1 MKQSILFAGM
11 ILLAASC
18 SSENEVTVSTQ
29 EARKALVNVRVDN
42 FSIEQEEFAPARGA
56 TRATSALA
64 DYDGVK
70 AITLAFYSGTEEVYK
85 TTQLLADATTY
96 TTFGVFS
103 TPLSVGSYTMV
114 VLGYSSTSEITL
126 TSPTSAAYTSDKGR
140 ETFVAVQAVNVN
152 STADLNL
159 TASLSRVVTRLRV
172 ESTDNMPRNVAKVNI
187 SVSAGGIS
195 FNPTSGLATVNTG
208 FTNEITASSGFGRT
222 ASFNTYFFLASDQQT
237 INVTINV
244 LDASSN
250 VLFSKVVNDVPMKRN
265 RCTVLSGKLF
275 STDATASGF
284 TIDADWI
291 DDYNVDF

>member
-18 SSENEVTVSTQ
+18 SSESDVTVSTQ
-29 EARKALVNVRVDN
+29 EAGKALVNVRVDN

-114 VLGYSSTSEITL
+114 VLGYGSTSEITL

-140 ETFVAVQAVNVN
+140 ETFVAVQAVNIT

-159 TASLSRVVTRLRV
+159 TATLSRVVTRLRV

-187 SVSAGGIS
+187 SVSAGGLS

-222 ASFNTYFFLASDQQT
+222 AFFNTYFFLASDQQT
-237 INVTINV
+237 MNVTINV

>member
-18 SSENEVTVSTQ
+18 SSESDVTVSTQ
-29 EARKALVNVRVDN
+29 EAGKALVNVRVDN

-56 TRATSALA
+56 TRATSTLA

-114 VLGYSSTSEITL
+114 VLGYGSTSEITL

-140 ETFVAVQAVNVN
+140 ETFVAVQAVNIT

-159 TASLSRVVTRLRV
+159 TATLSRVVTRLRV
-172 ESTDNMPRNVAKVNI
+172 ESTDNMPRNIAKVII
-187 SVSAGGIS
+187 SVSAGGLS

-222 ASFNTYFFLASDQQT
+222 AFFNTYFFLASDQQT
-237 INVTINV
+237 MNVTINV

-284 TIDADWI
+284 TIDTDWI

>member
-1 MKQSILFAGM
+1 MKNSILFAGFF
-11 ILLAASC
+11 LLAASC
-18 SSENEVTVSTQ
+18 SSESDVTVSTQ
-29 EARKALVNVRVDN
+29 EAGKALVNVRVDN

-96 TTFGVFS
+96 TTFGMFS

-114 VLGYSSTSEITL
+114 VLGYGSTSEITL

-159 TASLSRVVTRLRV
+159 TATLSRVVTRLRI
-172 ESTDNMPRNVAKVNI
+172 ESTDNMSNNVAKVNI
-187 SVSAGGIS
+187 SVSAGGLS

-208 FTNEITASSGFGRT
+208 FTNEIKASSGFGRT
-222 ASFNTYFFLASDQQT
+222 AFFNTYFFLASDQQT
-237 INVTINV
+237 MNVTINV

>member
-1 MKQSILFAGM
+1 MKNSILFAGF
-11 ILLAASC
+11 ILLVASC
-18 SSENEVTVSTQ
+18 SSESDVTVSTQ
-29 EARKALVNVRVDN
+29 EAGKALVNVRVDN

-64 DYDGVK
+64 DYTGVK

-85 TTQLLADATTY
+85 TTQLLADVTTY

-103 TPLSVGSYTMV
+103 TPLSMGSYTMV
-114 VLGYSSTSEITL
+114 VLGYGSESEISL
-126 TSPTSAAYTSDKGR
+126 TSPTAAAFTSDKGR
-140 ETFVAVQAVNVN
+140 ETFVAVKAVNVT

-159 TASLSRVVTRLRV
+159 TAELSRVVTKLRV
-172 ESTDNMPRNVAKVNI
+172 YSTDIQPTNVAKVNI
-187 SVSAGGIS
+187 SVSAGGLS
-195 FNPTSGLATVNTG
+195 FNPTTGFATVNTG
-208 FTNEITASSGFGRT
+208 FTNEVTPTSSYGKR
-222 ASFNTYFFLASDQQT
+222 AAFNTFFFLASDQQT
-237 INVTINV
+237 MNVTINV

>member
-18 SSENEVTVSTQ
+18 SSENDVTVSTQ

-114 VLGYSSTSEITL
+114 VLGYGSTSEITL

-140 ETFVAVQAVNVN
+140 ETFVAVQAVNIT

-159 TASLSRVVTRLRV
+159 TATLSRVVTRLRV

-187 SVSAGGIS
+187 SVSAGGLS

-222 ASFNTYFFLASDQQT
+222 AFFNTYFFLASDQQT
-237 INVTINV
+237 MNVTINV